1 MSCPGHPLRDCW
13 TVTFRGFRLI
23 LASRRIVTRV
33 FLFASLLLGAAA
45 FSGCTT
51 VLTSTPPPRTVY
63 PPRPAAKAGTIPAT
77 QRPYQIDGKTYY
89 PLPSA
94 EGYTETGIASWYGN
108 PFHGHKTSNGEVYN
122 MYDWTAAHKTLPMN
136 TRLLVENLDNGRSTT
151 VRINDRGPFVGDR
164 IIDLSYNVAR
174 DLGVMKK
181 GTAHVRITALGE
193 AETVRLADNKT
204 AARFL
209 PHEDF
214 QKGDFYVQ
222 IGAFTVQNNADRL
235 KDTMNRGGRE
245 AETVRYDRG
254 DQVFYRVQVKAGST
268 LTAARQ
274 MEQTMAGSGFPK
286 AFVVAR

>member
-1 MSCPGHPLRDCW
+1 MSCPKH
-13 TVTFRGFRLI
+13 
-23 LASRRIVTRV
+23 SRTI
-33 FLFASLLLGAAA
+33 FLPALLLLGLAT

-51 VLTSTPPPRTVY
+51 VLTSTPPPKAA
-63 PPRPAAKAGTIPAT
+63 PPAKPAAKAGRIPAT
-77 QRPYQIDGKTYY
+77 QKPYQIEGKTYY

-108 PFHGHKTSNGEVYN
+108 PFHGRKTSNGETYN

-136 TRLLVENLDNGRSTT
+136 TRLLVENLGNGQSTT
-151 VRINDRGPFVGDR
+151 VRINDRGPFVGTR

-174 DLGVMKK
+174 DLGIMKE
-181 GTAHVRITALGE
+181 GTGKVRITALGE
-193 AETVRLADNKT
+193 AETVQLADNKT

-222 IGAFTVQNNADRL
+222 IGAFTVRENADRL
-235 KDTMNRGGRE
+235 KDKMNKGGRE
-245 AETVRYDRG
+245 TETVRYDRV

-268 LTAARQ
+268 LTAAKQ
-274 MEQTMAGSGFPK
+274 MEQTMAGAGFPG

>member
-1 MSCPGHPLRDCW
+1 MNCARHPLR
-13 TVTFRGFRLI
+13 TL
-23 LASRRIVTRV
+23 LP
-33 FLFASLLLGAAA
+33 ASLFLCAVA

-51 VLTSTPPPRTVY
+51 VLTSTPPTKAA
-63 PPRPAAKAGTIPAT
+63 PPARSAPTTGRIPGT
-77 QRPYQIDGKTYY
+77 QKPYVIDGKTYY

-108 PFHGHKTSNGEVYN
+108 PFHGRKTSNGEIYN

-136 TRLLVENLDNGRSTT
+136 TRLLVENLGNGRSTT
-151 VRINDRGPFVGDR
+151 VRINDRGPFVGTR

-174 DLGVMKK
+174 DLGIMKE
-181 GTAHVRITALGE
+181 GTGHVRITALGE
-193 AETVRLADNKT
+193 AENVQLADNKT

-235 KDTMNRGGRE
+235 TDKMNKSGRE
-245 AETVRYDRG
+245 TETVRYDRG

-268 LTAARQ
+268 LTEAKQ
-274 MEQTMAGSGFPK
+274 MAQTMAKAGFPK
-286 AFVVAR
+286 GFVVAK